1 MYTGGEGWEVGDGVG
16 DRKGCGGGVGWR
28 WGLDYA
34 YKVLIGLLR
43 KNEKDIE
50 FESHFHA

>member
-1 MYTGGEGWEVGDGVG
+1 MGWG
-16 DRKGCGGGVGWR
+16 

-34 YKVLIGLLR
+34 YKVLIGLWR

-50 FESHFHA
+50 FESHFHAQKNEKR